1 MKKQSVV
8 VEHAFSSTD
17 VKTPVGKL
25 KIVMH
30 GKDLAGITWPKD
42 KRKFDWDKIK
52 AIPES
57 KESKTMAQ
65 DIEKYFKTKKMKKKI
80 WTSLV
85 GTDLQLAVWKELL
98 DIPFGATV
106 SYSDLAKS
114 LKKPKAVRAIAS
126 AIAKNPVSV
135 LIPCHRVVGKDTS
148 LTGFAGGL
156 KAKKWLINWEAENNK
171 TSKATKPSAAK
182 AKKSTTTAAA
192 TK

>member
-1 MKKQSVV
+1 MKKVV
-8 VEHAFSSTD
+8 VEHNFSASTL
-17 VKTPVGKL
+17 KSPVGTL

-52 AIPES
+52 NIPES
-57 KESKTMAQ
+57 KHSKAMVA
-65 DIEKYFKTKKMKKKI
+65 DLEKYFKTKKMKKKI

-85 GTDLQLAVWKELL
+85 GTDLQLEVWKQLL

-114 LKKPKAVRAIAS
+114 LNKPKAVRSIAS
-126 AIAKNPVSV
+126 AVGKNPVSI
-135 LIPCHRVVGKDTS
+135 LIPCHRVVGKDKS

-156 KAKKWLINWEAENNK
+156 KAKKWLLDWESQK
-171 TSKATKPSAAK
+171 
-182 AKKSTTTAAA
+182 
-192 TK
+192 